1 MKLRTKEYQK
11 TFIQFRTFI
20 YQAKRIYGYMRIR
33 KEGLEGEY
41 IRLNKKD
48 LIDRL
53 DTIYMSGVNA
63 DKDIHGTWIEEIDTD
78 AFKFHTKEGKVWYF
92 GNEWLG
98 RPEEVWI
105 D

>member
-20 YQAKRIYGYMRIR
+20 YQAKRIYGYLRVT

-48 LIDRL
+48 LLNKL
-53 DTIYMSGVNA
+53 DCLYLK
-63 DKDIHGTWIEEIDTD
+63 DKDNWLEEIDID
-78 AFKFHTKEGKVWYF
+78 SFKFYTKEGRVCYF
-92 GNEWLG
+92 GRKWLG
-98 RPEEVWI
+98 RPLEVYI

>member
-20 YQAKRIYGYMRIR
+20 YQAKRIYGYLRLT

-48 LIDRL
+48 LLERL
-53 DTIYMSGVNA
+53 DSLYLK
-63 DKDIHGTWIEEIDTD
+63 DKENWQEEIDTYS
-78 AFKFHTKEGKVWYF
+78 FHFHTTEGKVWYF
-92 GNEWLG
+92 GRKWLG
-98 RPEEVWI
+98 RPLEVYI

>member
-1 MKLRTKEYQK
+1 MKLRTKEYQN

-20 YQAKRIYGYMRIR
+20 YQAKKVYGYLRLT

-48 LIDRL
+48 LLNRL
-53 DTIYMSGVNA
+53 DSLYL
-63 DKDIHGTWIEEIDTD
+63 KDNDNWLEEIDID
-78 AFKFHTKEGKVWYF
+78 AFHFHTKEGKVWYF
-92 GNEWLG
+92 GRKWLG
-98 RPEEVWI
+98 RPLEVYI

>member
-1 MKLRTKEYQK
+1 
-11 TFIQFRTFI
+11 
-20 YQAKRIYGYMRIR
+20 MRIR

-53 DTIYMSGVNA
+53 DSLYQMRMQESNSKFDWV
-63 DKDIHGTWIEEIDTD
+63 EEIDTD

-98 RPEEVWI
+98 RPKEVWI